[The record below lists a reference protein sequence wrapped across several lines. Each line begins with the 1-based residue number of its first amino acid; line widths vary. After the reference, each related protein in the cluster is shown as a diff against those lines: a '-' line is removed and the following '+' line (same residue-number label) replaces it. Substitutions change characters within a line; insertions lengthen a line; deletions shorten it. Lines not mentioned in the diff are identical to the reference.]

1 MHTAPNALIQSLVDG
16 QRRERRSKIG
26 GVEYDYFTL
35 EIIVKSTQK
44 WLFVLVGLLLIP
56 LVLAIGSQLAIEYWV
71 PGEVRREVW
80 SKIAIAIFC
89 LAIPVLF
96 FVTYKSSVS
105 RWIRWTAA
113 AFGLL
118 VYAAGI
124 YYSDSV
130 ARARCGTYLGDKIQY
145 QKLPAARIASC

>member
-1 MHTAPNALIQSLVDG
+1 
-16 QRRERRSKIG
+16 
-26 GVEYDYFTL
+26 
-35 EIIVKSTQK
+35 VKSTLK
-44 WLFVLVGLLLIP
+44 WLFALLALLLIP
-56 LVLAIGSQLAIEYWV
+56 IVLVLGSQLAIENWV
-71 PGEVRREVW
+71 PGEVRREIW

-96 FVTYKSSVS
+96 FLTYKSNVS
-105 RWIRWTAA
+105 RWIRWPAA

-145 QKLPAARIASC
+145 QKPPAVRMASC